1 MTNARY
7 CINVLDKNRIF
18 DIHLNQTLFRLKKI
32 LGKMNKKII
41 QIKNFYIHLSYAH
54 SSILL
59 GKTVDQ

>member
-1 MTNARY
+1 MTKARY
-7 CINVLDKNRIF
+7 FINVLDSNRIF
-18 DIHLNQTLFRLKKI
+18 DIHLNQTFFRIKKI
-32 LGKMNKKII
+32 KII